1 MPRGAGPF
9 TMAFMTSRSPR
20 ILLLVSILGGLLF
33 APPARATTSGGHW
46 SAKPMDPVVVGHTA
60 LWGIGWERQNEYGS
74 EIEFELELRSLAL
87 PSFAAPVRRTQ
98 SAPADHM
105 LPVALAGGGTAGAV
119 VWPAEHGLA
128 SALVESSTL
137 ALTDRIVSPVTGEV
151 HTAVVAVLAEGAGH
165 AVAWTDDSGLRVSVA
180 RHGIAAEPVVATPL
194 HRVPFELTS
203 TADGGAW
210 LVWQEGTA
218 LRALRLVATG
228 ASTGPI
234 EAGTVEGGWQQ
245 RISPDGGLWIL
256 ARGATRSAVR
266 RLTPTGA
273 VDVATIEQPHAFLDA
288 DNAGVVVAAQGRRRG
303 RALLRRFGPV
313 HGRTT
318 IRLGAHRRLA
328 GLAVEPDGTAH
339 LLGRRADGIA
349 LVTPGRGA
357 VLLAKRGTPGALVA
371 GPGLVAVT
379 TSQRY
384 REVENEDG
392 GGSSPET
399 MRYAT
404 LHVVAGD
411 GRVARIR
418 RILDGSDY
426 F

>member
-1 MPRGAGPF
+1 
-9 TMAFMTSRSPR
+9 MASMASRSPR
-20 ILLLVSILGGLLF
+20 ILLLAPIFGALLLP
-33 APPARATTSGGHW
+33 PPAGATTSGGHW
-46 SAKPMDPVVVGHTA
+46 SATPVDPVVVGHAA
-60 LWGIGWERQNEYGS
+60 LWGIGWERQSEYGA
-74 EIEFELELRSLAL
+74 ELELELELRSLAL
-87 PSFAAPVRRTQ
+87 PSFAAPVRRIQ

-105 LPVALAGGGTAGAV
+105 LPVALAGGATAGAV
-119 VWPAEHGLA
+119 AWPAEHGLA
-128 SALVESSTL
+128 SALVEASPL
-137 ALTDRIVSPVTGEV
+137 APTDRVVSPVTGEV
-151 HTAVVAVLAEGAGH
+151 HTAAVAVLAEGAGH
-165 AVAWTDDSGLRVSVA
+165 VVAWTDDSGLRVSVA
-180 RHGIAAEPVVATPL
+180 RDGVATDPVVATSL
-194 HRVPFELTS
+194 RRVRFQLTA

-218 LRALRLVATG
+218 LRALRLAPRE

-234 EAGTVEGGWQQ
+234 DAGAVEGGWQQ

-256 ARGATRSAVR
+256 ARGATRSVLR

-273 VDVATIEQPHAFLDA
+273 VDLATIEQPYAFLDA
-288 DNAGVVVAAQGRRRG
+288 DDAGALVATQGRRRG
-303 RALLRRFGPV
+303 RTLLRRFGPV
-313 HGRTT
+313 RGRRT

-339 LLGRRADGIA
+339 LLARRADGIT

-357 VLLAKRGTPGALVA
+357 ALLAKRGTPGALVA
-371 GPGLVAVT
+371 GPGLVAAT

-384 REVENEDG
+384 REAEHEDG

-399 MRYAT
+399 MHYAT
-404 LHVVAGD
+404 LHVVAAD